1 MEERTMRHVLK
12 LFAALVLLMYLA
24 QGQAQDKEASGYPTK
39 PIRIIQPAPPGGAS
53 DVILRSV
60 AQRVSTA
67 LGQTMVVDNRPGAHG
82 VIANELAARAKADGY
97 TLLYGTVGTIA
108 INTSL
113 YTKTAYRMPDD
124 FAPITQFVDQANL
137 VLVNVSLPVESLEDL
152 MRVAKSKSG
161 GLTFGSAGS
170 GSATHLGAEM
180 FRIRAGIY
188 LKHIPYKGAAA
199 AAAALAGG
207 EVNVLFVS
215 PVTALP
221 FIRSGR
227 IRAVAVSTAHRIPQ
241 LPDVP
246 TIAESG
252 YPGFAYGAWS
262 GMLARAG
269 TPPAIV
275 DLLHA
280 QFVGVLRSEE
290 LRKIV
295 SQDGA
300 TAAWSE
306 SPAAFGSFIRAQI
319 AAWGTVIRKT
329 GARVE

>member
-1 MEERTMRHVLK
+1 MHRVLSLLVVFVALAYHVH
-12 LFAALVLLMYLA
+12 ARG
-24 QGQAQDKEASGYPTK
+24 QGAVASGYPGK
-39 PIRIIQPAPPGGAS
+39 PIRILQPAPPGGAS
-53 DVILRSV
+53 DVILRAV
-60 AQRVSTA
+60 TQRVSAA
-67 LGQTMVVDNRPGAHG
+67 LGQSMVVDNRPGAHG
-82 VIANELAARAKADGY
+82 IIANELASRARPDGY

-113 YTKTAYRMPDD
+113 YPKAAYRMPDD

-137 VLVNVSLPVESLEDL
+137 VLVNVSLPVESLADL
-152 MRVAKSKSG
+152 VRVAKSRNG
-161 GLTFGSAGS
+161 GLTFASAGS

-180 FRIRAGIY
+180 FRIRADID

-227 IRAVAVSTAHRIPQ
+227 IRAVAVSTPQRIAQ
-241 LPDVP
+241 LPEVP

-262 GMLARAG
+262 GMLAPAG
-269 TPPAIV
+269 TPASIV
-275 DLLHA
+275 DVLHA
-280 QFVGVLRSEE
+280 QFVRVLKSEE
-290 LRKIV
+290 FRKIV

-306 SPAAFGSFIRAQI
+306 NPAAFGSFIRAQI
-319 AAWGTVIRKT
+319 AAWGTVIRQT

>member
-1 MEERTMRHVLK
+1 MRDILK
-12 LFAALVLLMYLA
+12 LFAAVVPLLFPIQA
-24 QGQAQDKEASGYPTK
+24 QAQDKGVAGYPTK

-60 AQRVSTA
+60 AQRVSA
-67 LGQTMVVDNRPGAHG
+67 VLGQSLVVDNRPGAHG
-82 VIANELAARAKADGY
+82 VIANELAARAKPDGY

-124 FAPITQFVDQANL
+124 FSPITQFVDQANL
-137 VLVNVSLPVESLEDL
+137 VLVNASLPVESLADL
-152 MRVAKSKSG
+152 VRVSKSKSG
-161 GLTFGSAGS
+161 GLTFASAGS

-180 FRIRAGIY
+180 FRIRAEVD

-199 AAAALAGG
+199 AAAALAGA

-227 IRAVAVSTAHRIPQ
+227 IRAVAVSTAQRIPQ

-262 GMLARAG
+262 GMLAPAG
-269 TPPAIV
+269 SPAAIV

-280 QFVGVLRSEE
+280 QFVRVLRSEE

-306 SPAAFGSFIRAQI
+306 TPAAFGSFIRTQI
-319 AAWGTVIRKT
+319 AAWGTVIRQT

>member
-1 MEERTMRHVLK
+1 MKGVRL
-12 LFAALVLLMYLA
+12 LVPVIAIACHGVAYS
-24 QGQAQDKEASGYPTK
+24 QAPSAYPTK

-60 AQRVSTA
+60 AQKLSAV
-67 LGQTMVVDNRPGAHG
+67 LGQSIVVDNRPGAHG
-82 VIANELAARAKADGY
+82 LIANELAARSKPDGY

-113 YTKTAYRMPDD
+113 YAKLPYRMPED
-124 FAPITQFVDQANL
+124 FSPITQFADQANV
-137 VLVNVSLPVESLEDL
+137 VLVNASLPAQSIAELVR
-152 MRVAKSKSG
+152 MAKSKPV
-161 GLTFGSAGS
+161 GLTFASAGS

-180 FRIRAGIY
+180 FRLRAEIEMN
-188 LKHIPYKGAAA
+188 HVPYKGAAA

-207 EVNVLFVS
+207 EVQMLFVS

-227 IRAVAVSTAHRIPQ
+227 IRPLAVTTSQRIPQ
-241 LPDVP
+241 LPEVP
-246 TIAESG
+246 TVAESG
-252 YPGFAYGAWS
+252 YPGFSYGAWS
-262 GMLARAG
+262 GIVAPAG
-269 TPPAIV
+269 IPSAIL
-275 DLLHA
+275 DLLYA
-280 QFVGVLRSEE
+280 ELVKVLNSED

-300 TAAWSE
+300 RAVWSD
-306 SPAAFGSFIRAQI
+306 SPSAFAEFIRAQI
-319 AAWGTVIRKT
+319 ASWGAVIRKT

>member
-1 MEERTMRHVLK
+1 
-12 LFAALVLLMYLA
+12 
-24 QGQAQDKEASGYPTK
+24 
-39 PIRIIQPAPPGGAS
+39 
-53 DVILRSV
+53 
-60 AQRVSTA
+60 
-67 LGQTMVVDNRPGAHG
+67 MVVDNRPGAHG
-82 VIANELAARAKADGY
+82 IIANELAARAKADGY

-108 INTSL
+108 INTGL
-113 YTKTAYRMPDD
+113 YTKAAYRMPED
-124 FAPITQFVDQANL
+124 FSPITQFVDQANL
-137 VLVNVSLPVESLEDL
+137 VLVNVSLPVESLADL
-152 MRVAKSKSG
+152 VRLAKSRTG
-161 GLTFGSAGS
+161 GLTFASAGS

-180 FRIRAGIY
+180 FRIRADID

-199 AAAALAGG
+199 AAVALAGG

-227 IRAVAVSTAHRIPQ
+227 IRAVAVSTAQRIPQ

-252 YPGFAYGAWS
+252 YAGFAYGAWS
-262 GMLARAG
+262 GMLAPAG
-269 TPPAIV
+269 TPAAIV

-280 QFVGVLRSEE
+280 QFLRVLQSEE

-306 SPAAFGSFIRAQI
+306 SPAAFGNFIRAQI
-319 AAWGTVIRKT
+319 AAWGTVIRQT

>member
-1 MEERTMRHVLK
+1 MATTVSILV
-12 LFAALVLLMYLA
+12 ALVVMLHHGAGHAQALA
-24 QGQAQDKEASGYPTK
+24 PSGYPSK

-60 AQRVSTA
+60 AQRVSA
-67 LGQTMVVDNRPGAHG
+67 LLGQPMVVDNRPGAHG
-82 VIANELAARAKADGY
+82 LIATEMGARAKPDGY

-113 YTKTAYRMPDD
+113 YPKAPYRMPDD

-137 VLVNVSLPVESLEDL
+137 VLVNATLPAESLADL
-152 MRVAKSKSG
+152 VRLAKAKAG
-161 GLTFGSAGS
+161 GLSFASAGS

-180 FRIRAGIY
+180 FRIRASMDM
-188 LKHIPYKGAAA
+188 KHIPYKGAAA
-199 AAAALAGG
+199 AAVALAGG
-207 EVNVLFVS
+207 EVQVLFVS

-221 FIRSGR
+221 FIRNGR
-227 IRAVAVSTAHRIPQ
+227 IRALAVSSAQRIPQ
-241 LPDVP
+241 LPEVP

-262 GMLARAG
+262 GILAPAETPRAIIEALH
-269 TPPAIV
+269 TQIV
-275 DLLHA
+275 S
-280 QFVGVLRSEE
+280 VLRSEE

-300 TAAWSE
+300 RAAWSE
-306 SPAAFGSFIRAQI
+306 TPSEFGDFIRSQI
-319 AAWGTVIRKT
+319 TAWGAVIRQT